1 MWLYTSCKP
10 HKKCTAFKI
19 RATWTH
25 VPSGS
30 YFFYHYFYY
39 YDYYHHYYY
48 YYCYYYY
55 FFGLFGDTRRL
66 LLQFTFLWTSAK
78 GEWHSKSLNT
88 AERCSKVKFSS
99 GALLK
104 QILGSAFL
112 DVRLK
117 SKSHVTSDLKYFNS
131 VMNNGVK
138 YS

>member
-1 MWLYTSCKP
+1 MYPVGL
-10 HKKCTAFKI
+10 I
-19 RATWTH
+19 
-25 VPSGS
+25 
-30 YFFYHYFYY
+30 FFIIIFIIMITIIIITIIIAIIIIFLVYLETNGG
-39 YDYYHHYYY
+39 
-48 YYCYYYY
+48 CCCS
-55 FFGLFGDTRRL
+55 LP
-66 LLQFTFLWTSAK
+66 FLWTSAK